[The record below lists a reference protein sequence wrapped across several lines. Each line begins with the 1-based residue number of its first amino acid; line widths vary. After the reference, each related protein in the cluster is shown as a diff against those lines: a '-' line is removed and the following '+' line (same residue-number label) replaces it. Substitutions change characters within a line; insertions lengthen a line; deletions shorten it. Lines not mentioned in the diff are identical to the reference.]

1 VDGPF
6 GFLAP
11 ALRRAAVAL
20 ARLFAGDFLVFVVAA
35 ELLAISVFPL
45 VKERLKRRSLFFI
58 AGYAWQIS
66 LYVYSL
72 IIMNNQLPRRVDRRI
87 FGIGCARLI
96 SGHLRAGYLRSK
108 NLELIM
114 EYFFSRGESCCLN
127 LLIHKL
133 TIIINNL

>member
-1 VDGPF
+1 MPSWTGPF

-11 ALRRAAVAL
+11 VLRRAAGAL
-20 ARLFAGDFLVFVVAA
+20 ARLFVGDVLVFVVAA

-58 AGYAWQIS
+58 MGYAWQIS
-66 LYVYSL
+66 LNVYSL

-108 NLELIM
+108 NLELIVNISFQVRIM
-114 EYFFSRGESCCLN
+114 LFKFIDSQIKPNYQ
-127 LLIHKL
+127 
-133 TIIINNL
+133 